1 MPISTNIM
9 PCRGG
14 SATIIA
20 PQYLSRETLYKV
32 FACTQQCV
40 SRESI
45 NCAAV
50 GGAFQTFELLRST
63 RGFQLRPRL
72 AENCSLKNFPAGRG
86 GGPS

>member
-40 SRESI
+40 SRES
-45 NCAAV
+45 
-50 GGAFQTFELLRST
+50 EST
-63 RGFQLRPRL
+63 AP
-72 AENCSLKNFPAGRG
+72 P
-86 GGPS
+86 